1 MIDAFHALGLP
12 PQLDL
17 TDEELREAFRAA
29 GKKSHPDVGGSEAE
43 FAALNE
49 AFAILSS
56 PSRRLR
62 HWLELQDLTIVSRGS
77 IDSSIM
83 DLFTEVGAATQQAE
97 AAIRKR
103 EDAKS
108 ALVRAMSEPEIQTAR
123 DVIEASNQKV
133 ERRISQQC
141 ENFPVFENTLTLDS
155 EHASQVMRNLVFLEK
170 WRASLRA
177 YFSRLV

>member
-1 MIDAFHALGLP
+1 MIDAFQALGLP
-12 PQLDL
+12 PKLEL
-17 TDEELREAFRAA
+17 TDEALREAFRVA
-29 GKKSHPDVGGSEAE
+29 GKKSHPDGGGSEAE

-49 AFAILSS
+49 AFALLSS

-77 IDSSIM
+77 IESAMM

-103 EDAKS
+103 DDARS
-108 ALVRAMSEPEIQTAR
+108 ALVRAMLEPEMQTSR
-123 DVIEASNQKV
+123 DAIEAANQKV
-133 ERRISQQC
+133 ERWISRQC
-141 ENFPVFENTLTLDS
+141 EIFPDLEKTLALDP
-155 EHASQVMRNLVFLEK
+155 EQASQIVRNLVFLEK

-177 YFSRLV
+177 CFSRLV

>member
-1 MIDAFHALGLP
+1 MIDAFQALGLP
-12 PQLDL
+12 PKLEL
-17 TDEELREAFRAA
+17 TDEALREAFREV
-29 GKKSHPDVGGSEAE
+29 GKKSHPDGGGSEAE

-49 AFAILSS
+49 AFALLSS

-77 IDSSIM
+77 IESAMM

-103 EDAKS
+103 DDARS
-108 ALVRAMSEPEIQTAR
+108 ALVRAMLEPEMQTSR
-123 DVIEASNQKV
+123 DAIEAANQKV
-133 ERRISQQC
+133 ERWISRQC
-141 ENFPVFENTLTLDS
+141 EIFPDLEKTLALDP
-155 EHASQVMRNLVFLEK
+155 EQASQVVRNLVFLEK

-177 YFSRLV
+177 CFSRLV